1 MNDLRK
7 QQLKQLAIINGTLRE
22 NDTLKYFFEYN
33 CLLAISHLLLILFS
47 KLKVIE
53 ESKTI
58 ITNTIICSVC
68 GGAGHISSD
77 CKMKNIPAAEKP
89 LTWQEREKMDTEV
102 CFEKEIKCFF
112 TF

>member
-1 MNDLRK
+1 MNPPPLFGFK
-7 QQLKQLAIINGTLRE
+7 S
-22 NDTLKYFFEYN
+22 Y
-33 CLLAISHLLLILFS
+33 LLFLS

-58 ITNTIICSVC
+58 ITNTIICGVC

-77 CKMKNIPAAEKP
+77 CKLKNLTSAEKP

-102 CFEKEIKCFF
+102 TTLTFVELKERR
-112 TF
+112 

>member
-1 MNDLRK
+1 LF
-7 QQLKQLAIINGTLRE
+7 L
-22 NDTLKYFFEYN
+22 FF
-33 CLLAISHLLLILFS
+33 LS

-77 CKMKNIPAAEKP
+77 CKLKYLTAEKP

-102 CFEKEIKCFF
+102 TFLAVFF
-112 TF
+112 